1 MSIQPGVGYTF
12 NASSQ
17 GSNFNIEKPW
27 APWANYPA
35 AVENV
40 CSPFKVHDIKDLEEF
55 RTYEICPGLI
65 NNLVPQVFNTVT
77 EEWEYLDDLTA
88 GYQLIPEFTT
98 GECWVA
104 LRVGQETDSPYTF
117 PAPTPEGGADDPYPR
132 IITQGT
138 DPAGSDSDLYGY
150 VTIAKITEVSEG
162 VYSVNQYIT
171 GSLWGDR
178 IKLGERTASYYY
190 ARI

>member
-17 GSNFNIEKPW
+17 GSNFNVEKPW

-35 AVENV
+35 EVENV

-65 NNLVPQVFNTVT
+65 NNLVPLVFNTVT
-77 EEWEYLDDLTA
+77 EEWEYLDDLTP

-98 GECWVA
+98 GDCWVA
-104 LRVGQETDSPYTF
+104 LRVGKETASPHTF

-138 DPAGSDSDLYGY
+138 DPAGSDSDLYGF

-178 IKLGERTASYYY
+178 IKLAGITARYYY